1 MEKTFSFLIN
11 SEEASE
17 ILKKIKI
24 FIGEFNENR
33 IKYTLKEKSELIQNF
48 ISELIEIYIEK
59 FKIDLDKENDAYK
72 EICDGIESLITKN
85 LYSEI
90 FCTTKEEITNDF
102 NLSEKIHKLNFI
114 KPENLEINPKLIN
127 EIYIEAAIN
136 SKKNFF
142 IIYFYRTKHD
152 KSIQMSDR

>member
-1 MEKTFSFLIN
+1 MEKNFSFLIN
-11 SEEASE
+11 SEEANE
-17 ILKKIKI
+17 ILKKMKI

-59 FKIDLDKENDAYK
+59 FKIDLDKENAYK

-102 NLSEKIHKLNFI
+102 NLSEKIHNLNFI

-136 SKKNFF
+136 SKKKILIF
-142 IIYFYRTKHD
+142 
-152 KSIQMSDR
+152 S

>member
-1 MEKTFSFLIN
+1 MEKNFSFLIN
-11 SEEASE
+11 SEEANE
-17 ILKKIKI
+17 ILKKMKI

-59 FKIDLDKENDAYK
+59 FKIDLDKENAYK

-90 FCTTKEEITNDF
+90 FCTTKEEIINDF
-102 NLSEKIHKLNFI
+102 NVNKKIHLLSFI
-114 KPENLEINPKLIN
+114 TPENLEINQKLIN

-136 SKKNFF
+136 SKKIFF
-142 IIYFYRTKHD
+142 I
-152 KSIQMSDR
+152 S